1 MLRPVVCGTFH
12 DAYRAVLDLVTAA
25 PQYMTSSR
33 GSRSH
38 EMSNVFTLAD
48 PCRRTP
54 ALAARRTNIVFNYSE
69 VLWCL
74 SGRDDLD
81 MIGYYTPRLCALAVD
96 GHRRPVGRLLAPG
109 RLQAELLECRLSLTQ
124 RAVTG
129 DSASLITDGMYV
141 SCHGS

>member
-1 MLRPVVCGTFH
+1 MLRLAVCGTFH
-12 DAYRAVLDLVTAA
+12 DAYCAVLDLVTAV

-38 EMSNVFTLAD
+38 EMLNVFTLAD

-54 ALAARRTNIVFNYSE
+54 ALAARRTNIIFKYEE

-74 SGRDDLD
+74 SGRDGLD
-81 MIGYYTPRLCALAVD
+81 MIGYCAPRLRALAVD
-96 GHRRPVGRLLAPG
+96 GHRRPVGQLLAPG
-109 RLQAELLECRLSLTQ
+109 RLQVGLLECRLSLTQ
-124 RAVTG
+124 RAAIG
-129 DSASLITDGMYV
+129 YSASSISDDMYV